1 MDKIDRL
8 GWAAGISFV
17 SYGLRIGIRVSNPEV
32 LNRLPDVLPPHW
44 KPARSPKVERLY
56 SLVVGGDGPR
66 ANIRRFNVL
75 YADAARLARTM
86 ELGQTLEALELD
98 LQLYVAERAR
108 RRLFVHA
115 GVVGWQGRAIIVPGS
130 SFSGKTTLVTALVR
144 AGATYYSDE
153 YAVFD
158 KRGRVHPYPR
168 PPRIRQDNGGQSKH
182 LALEDVGVVTGE
194 VPLPVGCIVVTEYN
208 AQKRWRPRRL
218 SPGRAA
224 LELFAHAV
232 PARRRPKSALATLG
246 QVAAGAKAFKG
257 VRGEAEETVD
267 CLLNKAS
274 EQAFVVPMANGPARV
289 AVYGG

>member
-1 MDKIDRL
+1 MEKINRL
-8 GWAAGISFV
+8 GWAAGMSFV
-17 SYGLRIGIRVSNPEV
+17 SYGLRIGIRANKPEV
-32 LNRLPDVLPPHW
+32 LDRALTHLPPAW
-44 KPARSPKVERLY
+44 KPASSPAVDFLY
-56 SLVVGGDGPR
+56 SLIAGGSGER
-66 ANIRRFNVL
+66 SKIRRYNLL
-75 YADAARLARTM
+75 YAGPARLARTM
-86 ELGQTLEALELD
+86 NLDELFEILD
-98 LQLYVAERAR
+98 SHLQLYVAERAR
-108 RRLFVHA
+108 QRLFVHA
-115 GVVGWQGRAIIVPGS
+115 GVVGWGGRAIIVPGS

-168 PPRIRQDNGGQSKH
+168 PPRIRGGNGGQSKR
-182 LALEDVGVVTGE
+182 LALEDVEVVTGE

-257 VRGEAEETVD
+257 VRGAAEGTAEW
-267 CLLNKAS
+267 LLKNCT
-274 EQAFVVPMANGPARV
+274 G
-289 AVYGG
+289 